1 MAWIKLLAVAAL
13 ICTFTSI
20 VHADAIGEM
29 FQWVV
34 DNGGMMWP
42 DRTQVL
48 NQCNMPEMYFPLLDS
63 DILVSH
69 ILEHQ
74 NYLEAV
80 LDGQVNAQMEFT
92 VKEVLGNA
100 TVTLDDLKYACALST
115 TRYVTVEKRD
125 RVMMIP
131 IFDLSNHK
139 RICPHTTTALDNG
152 DEVSV
157 LVGEDVEADTEL
169 CYSYNPHMRDDY
181 GVLNYGFLPELED
194 PPRLLQIDHPAY
206 NVTDPNKDLPE
217 EPFSAESIDGY
228 QQEMAR
234 LTELLQSL
242 EQVDLAFNASAWPA
256 PGTDYIFDMLMGL
269 RQRRRNAIRTEKG
282 IVELRHGRGK
292 QAERVHPCINERR
305 HSRHSEEESV
315 ERHSEEESVALPG
328 GLGAMLQTDM
338 TH

>member
-29 FQWVV
+29 LQWVV

-269 RQRRRNAIRTEKG
+269 RQRRRDAIRYEVARLASK
-282 IVELRHGRGK
+282 IEEL
-292 QAERVHPCINERR
+292 
-305 HSRHSEEESV
+305 
-315 ERHSEEESVALPG
+315 
-328 GLGAMLQTDM
+328 
-338 TH
+338 